1 MSIPNI
7 IAATGSEENFFLRIV
22 AGLPVWAYF
31 AIGAAIIIIACIAT
45 GSIIASK
52 KKAKKAAKS
61 TEGEVVETIENPTPV
76 AENATEQAVAA
87 DVKGDAEAKPKAEKK
102 PAAKDKKTETVVE
115 KPADKKEAQVAAD
128 VKAEPVKEEKPAAKK
143 TAVEKPVAK
152 KTATEKPAAKAETT
166 KKAAE
171 TKTTAAKT
179 TAPAKTA
186 AAKTTDAKK
195 PATTAKKPA
204 VKSKAPVSIP
214 ASATKKPAAKR
225 ITLAEDENAKS
236 FGKYQVFIDNPKSER
251 PYKFRLLANNGQML
265 FESDSFKIKPNARNI
280 KSFQT
285 HVKEG
290 EFFIEDDTKNDT
302 FFVKLYSKT
311 HNLIGIGETYSS
323 KDACESSI
331 ESLKRFAESATVVE
345 DLTVQE

>member
-31 AIGAAIIIIACIAT
+31 AIGAAIIIIACIAV

-61 TEGEVVETIENPTPV
+61 TEGEVVETIESPTPV

-143 TAVEKPVAK
+143 TAA
-152 KTATEKPAAKAETT
+152 EKPAAKAETT

-171 TKTTAAKT
+171 TKTTAAKA

-186 AAKTTDAKK
+186 AAKTATAKTTDAKK